1 MNAFRQLRRGIA
13 LLVALLLL
21 LTGCAD
27 AADDSSGTE
36 PEEALIVVGVSQT
49 GAESDWRVANTESI
63 KSTFTEE
70 RGYELLFDV
79 AKQKQEN
86 QILAIRRFI
95 QQEVDYIVLMPIQE
109 TGWDAVL
116 QEARDAGIPVIIV
129 DRNIQVEDETLYVG
143 HIGSDF
149 RQEGAY
155 AVEWMEERYAD
166 AEQVNII
173 HVQGTL
179 GSSAQLY
186 RSEALETAAAEHDNW
201 TILAQLDGDFTQA
214 KAYEELCACLEEQ
227 PDVQVVYCENDNEA
241 FGAIQALEEYGYT
254 VGAGGV
260 SVISFDGTH
269 DALQSCLDGKIA
281 LEVECNPLLGP
292 LVEEVIQQLE
302 HGETPERETYTS
314 ERAFVQAE
322 LTQELIDS
330 RAY

>member
-1 MNAFRQLRRGIA
+1 MKLFQQIRRG
-13 LLVALLLL
+13 VALLLACLAL
-21 LTGCAD
+21 LTGCGSGTEE
-27 AADDSSGTE
+27 SSQTE
-36 PEEALIVVGVSQT
+36 PEESLIVVGVSQT
-49 GAESDWRVANTESI
+49 GAESDWRVANTESM
-63 KSTFTEE
+63 KSVFTEE

-95 QQEVDYIVLMPIQE
+95 QQEVDYIVLMPLQE

-116 QEARDAGIPVIIV
+116 QEAKDAGIPVIIV
-129 DRNIQVEDETLYVG
+129 DRNVQVEDESLYVA
-143 HIGSDF
+143 HVGSDF

-155 AVEWMEERYAD
+155 AVEWMEAHYAE

-186 RSEALETAAAEHDNW
+186 RSEALESAVEAHDNW
-201 TILAQLDGDFTQA
+201 MILTQLEGDFTQA
-214 KAYEELCACLEEQ
+214 KTYEALCACLAEQ

-254 VGAGGV
+254 VGTNGV
-260 SVISFDGTH
+260 SVISFDGTRN
-269 DALQSCLDGKIA
+269 ALQRCLEGKIA

-292 LVEEVIQQLE
+292 LVEEIIQQLE
-302 HGETPERETYTS
+302 RGETPERETYTS
-314 ERAFVQAE
+314 ERAFVQAD

-330 RAY
+330 REY